1 MDEVSSQ
8 PSLASGFSAADKNGD
23 GKLDAAEFESLKS
36 GTSTSTGSGS
46 GTGTG
51 TGSSSSSSGS
61 SDTGSSSSEST
72 SSPGTAK

>member
-36 GTSTSTGSGS
+36 GTSTSTGSGA
-46 GTGTG
+46 G

>member
-36 GTSTSTGSGS
+36 GTSTSTGSGA
-46 GTGTG
+46 G

-61 SDTGSSSSEST
+61 SDAGSSSSGST